1 MIHSIRGTIT
11 ALGAG
16 FIRLEQNGIEW
27 TLEASA
33 QSVSTAPRVG
43 EEAKVF
49 TWLYVREDA
58 LKLFGFTEAKER
70 RVFLDLLSVN
80 GVGPRQAL
88 KMLSAARSDD
98 ILRMLEQEDT
108 AGLARLPGLGKKTA
122 AKIVLQLRGALSSEP
137 PESGAHSAHGPL
149 DDVTAGLIEMGY
161 DRSRAAEAVAKAQEQ
176 VEAEQIEE
184 AERERELFR
193 RAILILG

>member
-1 MIHSIRGTIT
+1 MIHSMRGTIT

-16 FIRLEQNGIEW
+16 YIRMETAGIEW

-33 QSVSTAPRVG
+33 QSVSSAPRVG
-43 EEAKVF
+43 EVARVY
-49 TWLYVREDA
+49 TWLQVREDSM
-58 LKLFGFTEAKER
+58 KLFGFVDAKER

-88 KMLSAARSDD
+88 KMLSAARSDE

-108 AGLARLPGLGKKTA
+108 DGLSRLPGLGKKTA
-122 AKIVLQLRGALSSEP
+122 AKIVLQLRGSLAEET
-137 PESGAHSAHGPL
+137 PETGAGGTAPL
-149 DDVTAGLIEMGY
+149 DDVTAGLVEMGY
-161 DRSRAAEAVAKAQEQ
+161 DRGSAADAVSKALTQ
-176 VEAEQIEE
+176 VQAEGIEE
-184 AERERELFR
+184 NEQERELFR

>member
-1 MIHSIRGTIT
+1 MIHSMRGTIT

-16 FIRLEQNGIEW
+16 YIRLETAGIEW

-33 QSVSTAPRVG
+33 QSVSSAPRVG
-43 EEAKVF
+43 EVARVY
-49 TWLYVREDA
+49 TWLQVREDSM
-58 LKLFGFTEAKER
+58 KLFGFVDAKER

-88 KMLSAARSDD
+88 KMLSAARSDE

-108 AGLARLPGLGKKTA
+108 AGLSRLPGLGKKTA
-122 AKIVLQLRGALSSEP
+122 AKIVLQLRGSLAE
-137 PESGAHSAHGPL
+137 ETTETGAGVTAPL
-149 DDVTAGLIEMGY
+149 DDVTAGLVEMGY
-161 DRSRAAEAVAKAQEQ
+161 DRGSAADAVSKALTQ
-176 VEAEQIEE
+176 VQAEGIEE
-184 AERERELFR
+184 NEQERELFR

>member
-16 FIRLEQNGIEW
+16 FIRVEQNGIEW
-27 TLEASA
+27 SLEASA
-33 QSVSTAPRVG
+33 QSVSSAPRVG
-43 EEAKVF
+43 EQAKIH

-58 LKLFGFTEAKER
+58 MKLFGFTDSKER

-80 GVGPRQAL
+80 GIGPRQAL

-98 ILRMLEQEDT
+98 IVQMLEQEDT
-108 AGLARLPGLGKKTA
+108 AALSRLPGLGKKTA
-122 AKIVLQLRGALSSEP
+122 AKIVLQLRGALSEEASP
-137 PESGAHSAHGPL
+137 GVGQSTGGPL

-161 DRSRAAEAVAKAQEQ
+161 DRSKAAEAVSKAQEQ
-176 VEAEQIEE
+176 VEAEAIDE